1 MIKIKLLR
9 LKNQLSILS
18 ILIAHL
24 KKKWRLE
31 MAGITSIGMMVLLGI
46 ILPAVASKVYDQSGN
61 FFEYAMMYMGV
72 AILGIVYLIYIHTDI
87 TLSRI
92 TYEISYS
99 KRLWLFM
106 RHCYSNIVKEY
117 ELFIEE
123 HNKGEYRSSNRYYD
137 LTVVSTIFFNIF
149 RMYFR
154 VMDDKMKNSEPYLI
168 DAEEMA
174 ALYSDKNFEEFYSKL
189 FFKPTLYEEY
199 TPYDTV
205 LVDILDKVLKELYTK
220 SYFVSYYNDRYI
232 VDLVKHILSTWY
244 NSVVDYSLTGPID
257 DTYVI

>member
-1 MIKIKLLR
+1 MIKLLEI
-9 LKNQLSILS
+9 KNQLSIVF

-24 KKKWRLE
+24 KKKWRIE
-31 MAGITSIGMMVLLGI
+31 MAGLTSIFMMIVLGV
-46 ILPAVASKVYDQSGN
+46 ILPAVASKWYNQTGD
-61 FFEYAMMYMGV
+61 FFEYVMTYMSV
-72 AILGIVYLIYIHTDI
+72 AILGILYLIYTHSNVS
-87 TLSRI
+87 LSRI
-92 TYEISYS
+92 SYEVSYT
-99 KRLWLFM
+99 KRLWYFM
-106 RHCYSNIVKEY
+106 RHCYSNIIREY
-117 ELFIEE
+117 KLFIEE
-123 HNKGEYRSSNRYYD
+123 NNNGKYRSSNQYYD

-149 RMYFR
+149 RMYFK

-168 DAEEMA
+168 DTEEMA

-232 VDLVKHILSTWY
+232 VDLVKRILSSWY
-244 NSVVDYSLTGPID
+244 NSVVDYSLTGPLTD
-257 DTYVI
+257 DDSYVI